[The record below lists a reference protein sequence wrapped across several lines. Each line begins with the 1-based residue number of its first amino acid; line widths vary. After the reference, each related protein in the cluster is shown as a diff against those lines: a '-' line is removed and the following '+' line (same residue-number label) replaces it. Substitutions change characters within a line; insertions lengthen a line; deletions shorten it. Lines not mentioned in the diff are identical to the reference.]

1 MINLKLAFRLLWKTP
16 FVSIVAV
23 SSLALGIGA
32 NAAIFSVFDQ
42 LLLRPLPVPQS
53 GRLVNLGAPGPNPGS
68 QSCGMAGGC
77 DVVFSYPMFRDLE
90 REQKVFTGIAAHV
103 QFGANLSA
111 RNHTLSGTGLFV
123 SGSYFPVLALHPA
136 LGRLLGPADDPHPG
150 DFRNVVL
157 SYDYWQTTFG
167 GDPGVL
173 NQTLIVNGQPLTIVG
188 VAPQGFTG
196 TTVGTKPQVFV
207 PITLRALLVPGW
219 SGFERRTSY
228 WAYLFARLKPGV
240 TMAQAEASINVPYR
254 AILNNVERTLQ
265 QGMSAPTMT
274 KFLAKRV
281 QLKPGSRG
289 QSEIGRQAQTPLT
302 LLMAITAFVLLIA
315 CANIANLLLARSAAR
330 AGEMALRL
338 SIGGSRLQLMAQL
351 LVESCL
357 LGLIG
362 GLVSLAV
369 ARATLGAMSTL
380 LPDFASSTF
389 DVHLDGAVLAFT
401 LVVSLFTAIAFG
413 LVPAL
418 HATRPDLIGTLRDS
432 TGQPSGGRGAAR
444 WRTALATAQVALS
457 MALLG
462 SAGLLAKSLA
472 NISRVDLGVKIDH
485 VVTFGLS
492 PELNGYTADRSRV
505 LFRRVNEELARI
517 PGVTGVTM
525 SLVPLLAGSNWGTDV
540 DVEGF
545 PVGPDVDNN
554 SRYNEV
560 GAGYF
565 RTLGVPLMAGREFTE
580 TDALGAANV
589 AVVNQ
594 AFARKFRLGANPVG
608 RRMDLGNK
616 KYDIQI
622 VGLAA
627 DAKYSQVKDS
637 VPALFFTPFAQ
648 DSARGYASFYVR
660 SSLDPKR
667 LIPQIPR
674 VMRQLDASLPV
685 EDLRTMPD
693 QIKINIYLDRFISI
707 FSAAFA
713 GLATLLAAIGLY
725 GVLAYTVAQR
735 TREIGVRMALG
746 AAPWSVRMLVLR
758 HVGVMMGIGGVIG
771 LAGAIAVGRL
781 AQSALYRVQGYD
793 PLVLG
798 ASLGA
803 LAAVALAAGLVPA
816 IRASRVDPMGALR
829 YE

>member
-1 MINLKLAFRLLWKTP
+1 
-16 FVSIVAV
+16 
-23 SSLALGIGA
+23 
-32 NAAIFSVFDQ
+32 
-42 LLLRPLPVPQS
+42 
-53 GRLVNLGAPGPNPGS
+53 
-68 QSCGMAGGC
+68 
-77 DVVFSYPMFRDLE
+77 
-90 REQKVFTGIAAHV
+90 
-103 QFGANLSA
+103 
-111 RNHTLSGTGLFV
+111 
-123 SGSYFPVLALHPA
+123 
-136 LGRLLGPADDPHPG
+136 
-150 DFRNVVL
+150 
-157 SYDYWQTTFG
+157 
-167 GDPGVL
+167 
-173 NQTLIVNGQPLTIVG
+173 
-188 VAPQGFTG
+188 
-196 TTVGTKPQVFV
+196 
-207 PITLRALLVPGW
+207 
-219 SGFERRTSY
+219 
-228 WAYLFARLKPGV
+228 
-240 TMAQAEASINVPYR
+240 
-254 AILNNVERTLQ
+254 
-265 QGMSAPTMT
+265 MSA
-274 KFLAKRV
+274 
-281 QLKPGSRG
+281 
-289 QSEIGRQAQTPLT
+289 
-302 LLMAITAFVLLIA
+302 
-315 CANIANLLLARSAAR
+315 
-330 AGEMALRL
+330 
-338 SIGGSRLQLMAQL
+338 
-351 LVESCL
+351 
-357 LGLIG
+357 
-362 GLVSLAV
+362 
-369 ARATLGAMSTL
+369 L

-389 DVHLDGAVLAFT
+389 DVHLDGSMLAFT
-401 LVVSLFTAIAFG
+401 LVISLLTAIAFG

-418 HATRPDLIGTLRDS
+418 HATRPDLIGTIRDS

-492 PELNGYTADRSRV
+492 PELNGYTAERSRV

-525 SLVPLLAGSNWGTDV
+525 SLVPLLGGSNWGTDV

-554 SRYNEV
+554 SRFNKI

-565 RTLGVPLMAGREFTE
+565 RTLGVPLVAGREFAE
-580 TDALGAANV
+580 TDALGAAQV

-648 DSARGYASFYVR
+648 DSNRGFASFYVR
-660 SSLDPKR
+660 SSIDPKR

-674 VMRQLDASLPV
+674 IMRELDASLPV
-685 EDLRTMPD
+685 EELRTMPD

-758 HVGVMMGIGGVIG
+758 HVGLMMGIGGAVG

-781 AQSALYRVQGYD
+781 AQSALYRVQGHD

-798 ASLGA
+798 ASLVA